1 MPETAPAQLARLV
14 HLVAWMSQRDTG
26 KPVPYR
32 SAAKHLRVSEK
43 TLRQDLDTL
52 VRLTDDYKPW
62 LSSLNV
68 GFTADGFML
77 TSQGP
82 FRRPFRLTGDETLA
96 LIVGLATTQGGGQ
109 KLASKLGALI
119 TKSPAVTRASAT
131 IGLGPTPSEHVEEVL
146 GLAREA
152 MATHRKL
159 EISYCA
165 SKGEPRQRVIH
176 PHQIVQRLLW
186 WYVIAWCEEVGGFR
200 HFRADRLLEAKLL
213 LTEFAPRSDFKP
225 ITRAGE
231 VFRADETISATV
243 AFSPSIARWLKEKFP
258 GGKEQVDGR
267 YLVTFQVADPAWFAR
282 EVLQY
287 GAEAEVLGPESLR
300 EAVKRVV

>member
-1 MPETAPAQLARLV
+1 MAETAQAQVARLV

-32 SAAKHLRVSEK
+32 SAAKHLSVSEK
-43 TLRQDLDTL
+43 TLRHDLDTL
-52 VRLTDDYKPW
+52 VHLTDEYKPW

-68 GFTADGFML
+68 VFTAGGFML

-96 LIVGLATTQGGGQ
+96 LIVGLATTQGGGR

-119 TKSPAVTRASAT
+119 TNSPAVTRASAT

-152 MATHRKL
+152 LATHRKL
-159 EISYCA
+159 EINYCG
-165 SKGEPRQRVIH
+165 SKGEPGQRVIH
-176 PHQIVQRLLW
+176 PYQIVQRLAW

>member
-1 MPETAPAQLARLV
+1 MAETAQAQVARLV

-32 SAAKHLRVSEK
+32 SAAKQLRVSEK
-43 TLRQDLDTL
+43 TLRHDLDTL
-52 VRLTDDYKPW
+52 VHLTDEYKAW

-68 GFTADGFML
+68 VFTAGGFML

-109 KLASKLGALI
+109 KLASKLGALL
-119 TKSPAVTRASAT
+119 TKSPAMTRASAT

-200 HFRADRLLEAKLL
+200 HFRADRLLEAKILV
-213 LTEFAPRSDFKP
+213 TGFAPRSDFKP

-243 AFSPSIARWLKEKFP
+243 AFSPRIARWLKEKFP

>member
-1 MPETAPAQLARLV
+1 MVARLV

-43 TLRQDLDTL
+43 ILRQDLDTL
-52 VRLTDDYKPW
+52 VRLTDEYKPW

-109 KLASKLGALI
+109 KLASKLGALL
-119 TKSPAVTRASAT
+119 TKSPAMTRASAT

-213 LTEFAPRSDFKP
+213 VTEFAPRSDFKP
-225 ITRAGE
+225 IARAGE

-243 AFSPSIARWLKEKFP
+243 AFSLKVARWLKEKFP